1 MLYHTSKG
9 ELGTLT
15 SLAEK
20 KKTSFALG
28 LRRRR
33 SCSRRRE
40 EKQFAEREKKFHERD
55 EQEEFLPER
64 GGGLFIIFFKGQNCP
79 FIKIAGCT

>member
-15 SLAEK
+15 SFAEK
-20 KKTSFALG
+20 KKTSFALA

-40 EKQFAEREKKFHERD
+40 EKQFAEREKKLHGRN
-55 EQEEFLPER
+55 EQEKFLPER
-64 GGGLFIIFFKGQNCP
+64 GGFL
-79 FIKIAGCT
+79 